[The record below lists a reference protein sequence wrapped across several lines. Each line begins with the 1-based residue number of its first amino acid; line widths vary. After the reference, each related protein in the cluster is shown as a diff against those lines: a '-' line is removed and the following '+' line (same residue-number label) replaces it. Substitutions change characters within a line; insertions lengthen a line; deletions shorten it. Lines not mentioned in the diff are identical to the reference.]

1 MDKQTK
7 LIVTLCCSAKSRKM
21 EAAYSPDK
29 PSQTAPG
36 QKAPVSI
43 LRLGVVV
50 VQVKQGTAGTGPE
63 VSTVLINN
71 PPFPKASLL

>member
-7 LIVTLCCSAKSRKM
+7 LIVALCNCCAKSRKM

-36 QKAPVSI
+36 QEGPGSI
-43 LRLGVVV
+43 LQLVAVF
-50 VQVKQGTAGTGPE
+50 VQDKQGVAGTGPE
-63 VSTVLINN
+63 VSTVLLNK
-71 PPFPKASLL
+71 P